1 VWLAMSGIMTKW
13 LVAQEHTVGT
23 EDLDREGLV
32 SDDAV
37 ERWVAGAR
45 QAYLDRCPLLR
56 RAADRPGVT
65 LRQFCDQLPPGARL
79 GRRPDTVYVTASA
92 TEFHPGS
99 FTISFRLRPAGG
111 DRDTPVNAR
120 CRISLENA
128 ATGEQQ
134 DLGNEIRDEL
144 IALEHSARHAN

>member
-1 VWLAMSGIMTKW
+1 MTRW
-13 LVAQEHTVGT
+13 LVAQEHTVGPQ
-23 EDLDREGLV
+23 DLDRDGLV

-65 LRQFCDQLPPGARL
+65 LRQFCDQVPPGARL
-79 GRRPDTVYVTASA
+79 GRRPEAVLVTASA
-92 TEFHPGS
+92 SEFRPGS
-99 FTISFRLRPAGG
+99 FTISVRLRAGDG
-111 DRDTPVNAR
+111 DGDTVANAR
-120 CRISLENA
+120 CVISLEKT

-134 DLGNEIRDEL
+134 ELGDQIRDEL
-144 IALEHSARHAN
+144 IALEHSARHFN

>member
-1 VWLAMSGIMTKW
+1 MTRW

-23 EDLDREGLV
+23 QDLDRDGLV

-56 RAADRPGVT
+56 RAADRPGVA

-79 GRRPDTVYVTASA
+79 GRRPEAVLVTASA
-92 TEFHPGS
+92 SEFRPGS
-99 FTISFRLRPAGG
+99 FTISFRLRTGG
-111 DRDTPVNAR
+111 DHDIAVNAR
-120 CRISLENA
+120 CVISLEST

-134 DLGNEIRDEL
+134 ELGDQIRDEL
-144 IALEHSARHAN
+144 IALEHSARHMN